1 MNNIRLRK
9 EDIIDE
15 AHMSEGIVLYLKSSG
30 IHDIQRYHAGLRR
43 FTPVSELT
51 INSGF
56 KSAYESVSTAPEN
69 LEGRCWVGKWKHKSS
84 GEIRTLKVFSK
95 IVHLVD
101 PILFQQRSQLLSYLP
116 SPDASERDKLRRHAI
131 SRHNQAS
138 VDATVC
144 YILSRLGELGLTPHS
159 IQYLETISGIAD
171 KYNYK
176 ITDEIMTYRNQG
188 WFWSLAEDGTQI
200 HFDGEFPEH
209 LKTWIKTPPTSDT
222 DSESSNQVIE
232 IEETGAEAVSE
243 GPAALEE
250 CEIASIATEETE
262 EPLQLVSM
270 CEGSVKASESD
281 QMNDILD
288 ESKGDIYLSCPHIPV
303 LVCFQ
308 EAAEDTMDSLIGEL
322 DENENGIIGDSEA
335 EERWSAWLFQIAA
348 ALSVYQRYVRFC
360 HNDLHT
366 NNIVYVNTDQEYLY
380 YTAGSGDNATIYKV
394 PTFGK
399 LFKLIDFGRATCEI
413 GKKKIISSDFAADE
427 DAAGQYN
434 WGPLFD
440 DSQPEVAPNM
450 SFDLCRLAVSL
461 FESLC
466 PDEEMR
472 EDSDLAQ
479 LLWDWMLDDEGE
491 SVLYT
496 DDGEERFPGFELYIH
511 IAHHVHGAVPS
522 QQFDKKAFRRFK
534 WKGKAAR
541 AAVVSNGIRKYKI
554 FAEEVGVDI

>member
-15 AHMSEGIVLYLKSSG
+15 SHMSEGIVLYLKSSG

-43 FTPVSELT
+43 FTPVSSLT

-69 LEGRCWVGKWKHKSS
+69 LDGRCWVGKWKHKRS
-84 GEIRTLKVFSK
+84 GEVQTLKVFSK

-159 IQYLETISGIAD
+159 IQYLETICGVAD
-171 KYNYK
+171 KYKFK

-188 WFWSLAEDGTQI
+188 WFWSLAEDGAQI
-200 HFDGEFPEH
+200 SFEGEFPEN
-209 LKTWIKTPPTSDT
+209 LKTWIKTPPKETDT
-222 DSESSNQVIE
+222 DSEASSEVIE
-232 IEETGAEAVSE
+232 ITAIAADSSQSEA
-243 GPAALEE
+243 AAIADLEE
-250 CEIASIATEETE
+250 CDVASVATETAE
-262 EPLQLVSM
+262 EPLQLVQLG
-270 CEGSVKASESD
+270 EGSIKPSESD
-281 QMNDILD
+281 EMNDILD

-308 EAAEDTMDSLIGEL
+308 EAAEGTMDSLMAEL
-322 DENENGIIGDSEA
+322 EENEDGVIGDREA
-335 EERWSAWLFQIAA
+335 EEKWSAWLFQIVA
-348 ALSVYQRYVRFC
+348 ALSVYQKYVRFC

-380 YTAGSGDNATIYKV
+380 YKSGDDIYKV

-413 GKKKIISSDFAADE
+413 GAKKIMSSDFGPEE

-434 WGPLFD
+434 WGPFYDESL
-440 DSQPEVAPNM
+440 PEAAPNM

-479 LLWDWMLDDEGE
+479 LLWEWMLDDEGQ

-511 IAHHVHGAVPS
+511 IAHNVHGAVPA
-522 QQFDKKAFRRFK
+522 QQFAKKALRRFK

-541 AAVVSNGIRKYKI
+541 AAAVSESIRKYTI
-554 FAEEVGVDI
+554 FADAAEDI